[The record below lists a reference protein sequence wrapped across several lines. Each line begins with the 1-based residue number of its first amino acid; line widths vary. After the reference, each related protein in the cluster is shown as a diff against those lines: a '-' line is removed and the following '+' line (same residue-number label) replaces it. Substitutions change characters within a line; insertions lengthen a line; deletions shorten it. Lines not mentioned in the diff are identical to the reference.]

1 MNRDLASER
10 KHHSIT
16 RPLLGKTA
24 LSRKI
29 TAKKLLSNRYVNRL
43 LRDNVLI
50 ERPKTSHTV
59 KNNTIR
65 HRASNSAKFRI
76 PYIIENKEAI
86 FKTNIM
92 MVYSVRQSDHSFT
105 QSFIKEIL
113 ALSLSSYH
121 KRIYNKNHSFS

>member
-24 LSRKI
+24 LSRKM
-29 TAKKLLSNRYVNRL
+29 TAKKLLSNRNMNCVV
-43 LRDNVLI
+43 RDNVLI
-50 ERPKTSHTV
+50 EWPNTNHTV

-65 HRASNSAKFRI
+65 HRASNSAKFRN
-76 PYIIENKEAI
+76 PYIIKNKEAI

-92 MVYSVRQSDHSFT
+92 MV
-105 QSFIKEIL
+105 
-113 ALSLSSYH
+113 
-121 KRIYNKNHSFS
+121 

>member
-1 MNRDLASER
+1 MNRYLASER
-10 KHHSIT
+10 KQHSIT

-65 HRASNSAKFRI
+65 HRASNSAKFRN
-76 PYIIENKEAI
+76 P
-86 FKTNIM
+86 
-92 MVYSVRQSDHSFT
+92 
-105 QSFIKEIL
+105 
-113 ALSLSSYH
+113 
-121 KRIYNKNHSFS
+121 